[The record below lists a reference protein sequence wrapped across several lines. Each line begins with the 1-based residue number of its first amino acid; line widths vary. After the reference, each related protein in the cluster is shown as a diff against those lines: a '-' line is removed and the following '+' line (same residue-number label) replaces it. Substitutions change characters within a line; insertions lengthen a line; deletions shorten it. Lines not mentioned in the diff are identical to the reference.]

1 MNPWPVLARLAAA
14 ASIAVPALAALAQ
27 QPASGSPV
35 PPPVFRLG
43 DAAAP
48 LDYDLHLAIDP
59 AASTFSGAI
68 RIHLRFNRETP
79 VVWLDSTAL
88 DIDRAEVQQGARKVD
103 VRVVKG
109 GEDFLGLAAA
119 GAPFAPGEATV
130 TIAYRGPLAPL
141 ATRGLFRQK
150 EGDDWYVLSQFEAIS
165 ARRAFP
171 CFDEPHWKTPWR
183 ITIDAPAADVVTS
196 NMPQESGSTIAQ
208 PAGWRRHVF
217 EPTPPLPSYLVA
229 LAVGPFDTVNAGRVG
244 ASRTP
249 LGFVAPRAR
258 GTQVA
263 AARES
268 TPALLGILEDYFGT
282 PFPFPKLDMVTIP
295 ATVSF
300 GAMENAGMITFQE
313 NLLLAR
319 PYEETLAFRRRYA
332 SVAAHEMAHQW
343 FGDFVTLAWWD
354 DTWLNESFATWMA
367 EKAVERYKP
376 EWERGWWHGDGR
388 RRALEADRLASARAI
403 RNPVLAKTD
412 IWGAFDRITY
422 DKGGEVLAMFES
434 WLGPDRFRAGVRDY
448 LARHAHGNTTA
459 SDFFDALARASA
471 NPAAA
476 RAAFT
481 AFIEQP
487 GAPQVD
493 LSLRCEDEKP
503 AIEATQHRFRPM
515 GSNAAEMQWTTPAC
529 LRYRS
534 DGELHEQCLE
544 VTNGTH
550 RYALAAAK
558 SCPDWLVGNAGG
570 AGDWLPRYDEPLRA
584 RIVDHLAEV
593 PEAEAV
599 AFAGDAALLARS
611 GLLPIEEAIALVPPL
626 LHHPSP
632 AVRQGGVALLD
643 RLPDD
648 RLTRPQLD
656 AKLDVVERE
665 LVPLATRVGWVPQ
678 PGDGEELRELRQAL
692 LPLAARYE
700 KRDTLRMHARELAL
714 KWIARRDS
722 VDAMMVEPVLIAAG
736 RDADGPMYARLEAA
750 LLAARDRHDRREL
763 LIGLAHVRDPV
774 LRARMLSLA
783 LDERLDGREALEL
796 VQNALEDDD
805 NRAAAFDFVRA
816 HFDALVAKLPPETP
830 GALATPLGEL
840 CTPEARATFVDFF
853 RDRSPRFLGGPKRY
867 TEALESI
874 DLCIAAR
881 K

>member
-1 MNPWPVLARLAAA
+1 M
-14 ASIAVPALAALAQ
+14 
-27 QPASGSPV
+27 
-35 PPPVFRLG
+35 
-43 DAAAP
+43 
-48 LDYDLHLAIDP
+48 
-59 AASTFSGAI
+59 
-68 RIHLRFNRETP
+68 
-79 VVWLDSTAL
+79 
-88 DIDRAEVQQGARKVD
+88 
-103 VRVVKG
+103 
-109 GEDFLGLAAA
+109 
-119 GAPFAPGEATV
+119 
-130 TIAYRGPLAPL
+130 
-141 ATRGLFRQK
+141 
-150 EGDDWYVLSQFEAIS
+150 
-165 ARRAFP
+165 
-171 CFDEPHWKTPWR
+171 
-183 ITIDAPAADVVTS
+183 
-196 NMPQESGSTIAQ
+196 
-208 PAGWRRHVF
+208 
-217 EPTPPLPSYLVA
+217 
-229 LAVGPFDTVNAGRVG
+229 
-244 ASRTP
+244 
-249 LGFVAPRAR
+249 
-258 GTQVA
+258 
-263 AARES
+263 
-268 TPALLGILEDYFGT
+268 
-282 PFPFPKLDMVTIP
+282 
-295 ATVSF
+295 
-300 GAMENAGMITFQE
+300 
-313 NLLLAR
+313 
-319 PYEETLAFRRRYA
+319 
-332 SVAAHEMAHQW
+332 
-343 FGDFVTLAWWD
+343 
-354 DTWLNESFATWMA
+354 
-367 EKAVERYKP
+367 
-376 EWERGWWHGDGR
+376 
-388 RRALEADRLASARAI
+388 
-403 RNPVLAKTD
+403 
-412 IWGAFDRITY
+412 
-422 DKGGEVLAMFES
+422 
-434 WLGPDRFRAGVRDY
+434 
-448 LARHAHGNTTA
+448 
-459 SDFFDALARASA
+459 
-471 NPAAA
+471 
-476 RAAFT
+476 
-481 AFIEQP
+481 
-487 GAPQVD
+487 
-493 LSLRCEDEKP
+493 
-503 AIEATQHRFRPM
+503 
-515 GSNAAEMQWTTPAC
+515 
-529 LRYRS
+529 
-534 DGELHEQCLE
+534 
-544 VTNGTH
+544 
-550 RYALAAAK
+550 
-558 SCPDWLVGNAGG
+558 
-570 AGDWLPRYDEPLRA
+570 PRYDEPLRA